1 MVPVR
6 NYNWIDNNDPP
17 CRATLKIATPP
28 ANASHKKS
36 MVMGERT
43 ARYLKPKFPIAYLLQ
58 IGRLVGLVGG
68 EGGGGCSQEEVV
80 KFNQST
86 FLLGS

>member
-1 MVPVR
+1 
-6 NYNWIDNNDPP
+6 
-17 CRATLKIATPP
+17 
-28 ANASHKKS
+28 